1 MGDVLHL
8 CFGNCCVY
16 CGGNAF
22 CKILLEL
29 AVGDSVEFFL
39 LNLLNAAIPD

>member
-1 MGDVLHL
+1 MGDVLLL
-8 CFGNCCVY
+8 CFGNCC
-16 CGGNAF
+16 GKAF

-39 LNLLNAAIPD
+39 FNMLDVAIPD